1 MGVFDRRRF
10 LTGLAAV
17 GAGFT
22 ALTVVPSVFTGART
36 YANSLPPVR
45 ETVCGVLAFVVP
57 GNDHYSRAQG
67 MATGRAGGV
76 TPGTA
81 DSLTRTLD
89 RAVPFP
95 VLGPAFGITLP
106 GAAAIAALLNV
117 IALSVEPNSVRGAFS
132 APFANL
138 SHARKA
144 QVFDVLDTHPLIPG
158 LPIKFAVNAI
168 PTLAAFAAYS
178 ETSAF
183 DPRTRTLTGRPV
195 GWELS
200 RYDGVSDGWDEFRGY
215 YRGVQ

>member
-1 MGVFDRRRF
+1 
-10 LTGLAAV
+10 
-17 GAGFT
+17 
-22 ALTVVPSVFTGART
+22 
-36 YANSLPPVR
+36 
-45 ETVCGVLAFVVP
+45 
-57 GNDHYSRAQG
+57 
-67 MATGRAGGV
+67 MATDRPGGV

-95 VLGPAFGITLP
+95 FLGPAFGISLP

-117 IALSVEPNSVRGAFS
+117 IAVSIEPGSVRGQFS

-183 DPRTRTLTGRPV
+183 DLRTRELTGRPV

-200 RYDGVSDGWDEFRGY
+200 NYDGVSDGWNEFRGY
-215 YRGVQ
+215 YRGVSSSGG